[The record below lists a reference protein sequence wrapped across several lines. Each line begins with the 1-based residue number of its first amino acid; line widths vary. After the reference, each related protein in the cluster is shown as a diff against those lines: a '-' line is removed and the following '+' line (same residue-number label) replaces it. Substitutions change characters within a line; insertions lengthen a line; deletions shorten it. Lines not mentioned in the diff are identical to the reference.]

1 MSFLLAAAPFSLGDS
16 YGFGHGS
23 GQVTSLS
30 EVVGKLLPAAFSVAG
45 VMVVFYFIFGA
56 FKLISSGGEKNAVAE
71 AQKMITHAIIGF
83 VMLILLFAVIKFIPA
98 FFNLQI
104 NIIQ

>member
-1 MSFLLAAAPFSLGDS
+1 MRHLLADSSFSLGDS

-30 EVVGKLLPAAFSVAG
+30 GEVSKLLPPAFALAG
-45 VMVVFYFIFGA
+45 VGVTMYFIFGA
-56 FKLISSGGEKNAVAE
+56 FKLITSGGEKNAVAE

-83 VMLILLFAVIKFIPA
+83 VMLIILFAVLKFLPA
-98 FFNLQI
+98 FFNLGI